1 VAKELLITGAELD
14 AGTAPR
20 FGLVNRVAEPGA
32 ALAGALDLT
41 QSVCLSSPVAV
52 RATLA
57 AIDAQLEEL
66 DDAGWR
72 ATAGALAT
80 ITDSDDLLEGIATFF
95 ERRDPR
101 WSGR

>member
-1 VAKELLITGAELD
+1 M
-14 AGTAPR
+14 
-20 FGLVNRVAEPGA
+20 AEPGA

-80 ITDSDDLLEGIATFF
+80 ITDSDDLLEGIASRHG
-95 ERRDPR
+95 RRRHRASVVRRPLTQA
-101 WSGR
+101 GPTL